1 MLAERRADI
10 AETTPDP
17 EAPAEVQRQSD
28 DLINIRQL
36 RGRGLQ
42 ATSLELEEDD
52 DVGLGTVLGPSK
64 KELDFSSHLKR
75 VTQLTGLSDPV
86 YAEACVMVH
95 SYDVILDVLVIN
107 LTQVGELSR
116 EVAGEK
122 SRDAPPGRQ

>member
-1 MLAERRADI
+1 MAGWLDLADAATENEAGD
-10 AETTPDP
+10 DP
-17 EAPAEVQRQSD
+17 
-28 DLINIRQL
+28 
-36 RGRGLQ
+36 
-42 ATSLELEEDD
+42 ATFLNAAGDAFNSALAAN
-52 DVGLGTVLGPSK
+52 PSK